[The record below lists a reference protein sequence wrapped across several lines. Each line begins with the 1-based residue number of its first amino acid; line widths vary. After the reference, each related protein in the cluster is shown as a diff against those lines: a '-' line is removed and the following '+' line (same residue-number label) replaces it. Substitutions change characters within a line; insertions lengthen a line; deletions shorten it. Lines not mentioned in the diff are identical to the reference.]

1 MTKRQGKPALGNA
14 SVGYRQLEID
24 LDSFDSC
31 LGSVGSH
38 STVAGSVSFKSGIV
52 SRQESGVST

>member
-38 STVAGSVSFKSGIV
+38 STVAGSVSFKSGIA
-52 SRQESGVST
+52 S